1 VNTAYKHLEAKLR
14 FGDLTVGQWA
24 GVLGGVLFALA
35 FAQYL
40 SPVSGMW
47 GVVLGVYLGAIP
59 ASAAFLASLSD
70 FDLAGLIAAAIR
82 RHHRPGRHLPGG
94 GTAAQGYVL
103 MPVAGGNFVDR
114 ASDTEPDLEALWD

>member
-1 VNTAYKHLEAKLR
+1 MNTAYKHLEAKLR
-14 FGDLTVGQWA
+14 FGELTVGQWA

-40 SPVSGMW
+40 SPISGMW

-82 RHHRPGRHLPGG
+82 RRRRPGRHLPGS
-94 GTAAQGYVL
+94 GTAAQGYL
-103 MPVAGGNFVDR
+103 LLRAADRLPVDAHGE
-114 ASDTEPDLEALWD
+114 TQPDLEALWD